1 MSCLKWAKNHD
12 SFLSFLL
19 GKKMEKCL
27 FESPNHSVSVVKN
40 KHMEITIKTTYF
52 LPPLQ
57 NSFQL
62 GP

>member
-1 MSCLKWAKNHD
+1 MIHFSL
-12 SFLSFLL
+12 FLL

>member
-1 MSCLKWAKNHD
+1 MIHFSL
-12 SFLSFLL
+12 FLL
-19 GKKMEKCL
+19 GKKNRKMSISKPQSQCECGK
-27 FESPNHSVSVVKN
+27 KKTT

>member
-1 MSCLKWAKNHD
+1 MGEKSWFISL
-12 SFLSFLL
+12 FFLL
-19 GKKMEKCL
+19 GKKIQKCL
-27 FESPNHSVSVVKN
+27 FESVSVVKN